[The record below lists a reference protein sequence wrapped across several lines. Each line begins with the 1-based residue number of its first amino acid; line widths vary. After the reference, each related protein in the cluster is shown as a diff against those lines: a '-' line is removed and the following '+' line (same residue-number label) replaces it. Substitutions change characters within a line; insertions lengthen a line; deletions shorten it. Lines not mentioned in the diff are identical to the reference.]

1 VREGREAARVLE
13 PHSAGAPLLAGD
25 GCGREAARKLELRL
39 LATRALEPHSA
50 GAPRKRSTCLRWLQK
65 GGSAREG
72 REAAP
77 WLLAVRALGSTVGH
91 VLVAKAEVVRD
102 LRRDWSG
109 LRQASRP
116 TMHEGTGCRCRPS
129 PT

>member
-13 PHSAGAPLLAGD
+13 PHSAGAP
-25 GCGREAARKLELRL
+25 
-39 LATRALEPHSA
+39 
-50 GAPRKRSTCLRWLQK
+50 RKRSTCLRWLRK

-77 WLLAVRALGSTVGH
+77 WLLAVRALGSTVGATVGH

-109 LRQASRP
+109 LRQVSQP